1 MSMMS
6 IRKKQLFPFLLL
18 IFIFA
23 PIFVTPL
30 RLFSTSSTT
39 EAGNDSV
46 SSQYVVSRIG
56 LDGPLPRE
64 VMYAPMDA
72 IGTYNLIVILV
83 EFTDKTH
90 TFSST
95 EVETNSIPE
104 LDAYY
109 DEVSYGAVAIDG
121 DTTAW
126 LDLGQ
131 ARSYYVEGTS
141 HPSDPKFE
149 LVEDAIDA
157 ADPYVNFN
165 AYDGVTIIHAGQ
177 GQELSHDW
185 QDYWSSEWTSFTIV
199 TDDGASITRASVSPE
214 ESYPGDLSHIGTLAH
229 EFGHDL
235 GLPDLYDVTPA
246 EEHFVDHWGLM
257 AAGSWNGPLGL
268 GDQPSHMMGWC
279 KTELGWVNGSR
290 LVEVAS
296 EITTLIDP
304 LELSTTDVHLLKIPV
319 TTDQYFLIE
328 VRRKI
333 GYDTSLP
340 FSGAGGE
347 GVVVTFIDE
356 TLDSGHGIVK
366 VIDSHPLTPT
376 KDDGAF
382 GIGVGEVDSYVS
394 SVGQF
399 SMVVEGEVGQAY
411 NVSVIRAFMEFLN
424 PLDGAVFLTPNVT
437 IEWTGTAAGP
447 GIDHFELL
455 IDGTL
460 SYSGIGTTYDAIGL
474 SAGAHNATLIM
485 ELAGTGRRLSI
496 QSRFFVDLAAPVI
509 HSVSH
514 LPEVAGF
521 GDSIII
527 NLEATDDTWIV
538 NATVFFQRQGDATWY
553 RVEMTFVTGTQ
564 WRGLLGTFHPLDYL
578 GQMSVQYYVTVTDAA
593 NRTTTN
599 DNSGTYYSIP
609 LSGMGTI
616 VWVILG
622 AAVIL
627 VVVLFVCWRL
637 QRRRRQEVPEYTPTQ
652 DAPTYSP
659 SPSNYPPPPPEQTQ
673 PLTGPIR
680 SGFCYHCGAP
690 LTPNAIFCGHC
701 GKPTS

>member
-1 MSMMS
+1 MSMMAT
-6 IRKKQLFPFLLL
+6 RKKQLLPLLLL
-18 IFIFA
+18 ILIFA
-23 PIFVTPL
+23 PLFVTPL
-30 RLFSTSSTT
+30 GLGSTSSTQT
-39 EAGNDSV
+39 TRSDSV

-56 LDGPLPRE
+56 LDDPLPPE

-72 IGTYNLIVILV
+72 VGTYNLIVILV
-83 EFTDKTH
+83 EFDDKTH

-95 EVETNSIPE
+95 EVEDNSIPE
-104 LDAYY
+104 LDDYY
-109 DEVSYGAVAIDG
+109 NEISYDAVSIDG
-121 DTTAW
+121 DTTSW
-126 LDLGQ
+126 LPLGHE
-131 ARSYYVEGTS
+131 RSYYVEGTS
-141 HPSDPKFE
+141 HPSEPKFE
-149 LVEDAIDA
+149 LVEDAINE
-157 ADPYVNFN
+157 ADPFVNFN

-185 QDYWSSEWTSFTIV
+185 QDYWSSEWSGFTINV
-199 TDDGASITRASVSPE
+199 DGTTITRASVSPE
-214 ESYPGDLSHIGTLAH
+214 ESYPGDLSNIGTLAH

-246 EEHFVDHWGLM
+246 ERHFVDHWGLM

-268 GDQPSHMMGWC
+268 GEQPAHMMGWC
-279 KTELGWVNGSR
+279 KTEMGWVNGSR
-290 LVEVAS
+290 LFEVATDV
-296 EITTLIDP
+296 TTLIDP
-304 LELSTTDVHLLKIPV
+304 LELSTTGVHLLKIPV
-319 TTDQYFLIE
+319 TADQYFLIE
-328 VRRKI
+328 VRRQI
-333 GYDTSLP
+333 GYDASLP
-340 FSGAGGE
+340 DE
-347 GVVVTFIDE
+347 GVIVTFINE
-356 TLDSGHGIVK
+356 TLESGHGIVQ
-366 VIDSHPLTPT
+366 VIDSHPLTPS

-382 GIGVGEVDSYVS
+382 DIGVGEVDSYVS

-399 SMVVEGEVGQAY
+399 SMIVEGEVGQAY

-424 PLDGAVFLTPNVT
+424 PLDGAVFLSPNVT
-437 IEWTGTAAGP
+437 IEWTGSAAGP

-455 IDGTL
+455 VDGIL
-460 SYSGIGTTYDAIGL
+460 SYTGIGTTYDAIGL

-527 NLEATDDTWIV
+527 TLEASDDTWIV
-538 NATVFFQRQGDATWY
+538 NATVFFQRQGDTTWY
-553 RVEMTFVTGTQ
+553 RVGMIFVSGTQ

-578 GQMSVQYYVTVTDAA
+578 GQMSVRYYVTVTDAA

-599 DNSGTYYSIP
+599 DNSGSYYSIP

-627 VVVLFVCWRL
+627 IVVLFVCWRL
-637 QRRRRQEVPEYTPTQ
+637 QRRRRQEAPEYVPAQDVPAYRSPPGDYSPQPPEETLTPTGS
-652 DAPTYSP
+652 T
-659 SPSNYPPPPPEQTQ
+659 
-673 PLTGPIR
+673 R

-690 LTPNAIFCGHC
+690 LTPKAIFCGHC
-701 GKPTS
+701 GKTV

>member
-1 MSMMS
+1 MSTMS
-6 IRKKQLFPFLLL
+6 TRKKQFLPLILLTL
-18 IFIFA
+18 IFV

-30 RLFSTSSTT
+30 GLFSTSR
-39 EAGNDSV
+39 EVRKDSV
-46 SSQYVVSRIG
+46 SSQAVVSRVG

-64 VMYAPMDA
+64 TMYAPLDA

-90 TFSST
+90 TFSSND
-95 EVETNSIPE
+95 VETNSIPE

-109 DEVSYGAVAIDG
+109 DEISYGAVSIDG
-121 DTTAW
+121 ETTTW
-126 LDLGQ
+126 LQLDHE
-131 ARSYYVEGTS
+131 RSYYVEGTS
-141 HPSDPKFE
+141 FPSEPKFE
-149 LVEDAIDA
+149 LVEEAIDK

-165 AYDGVTIIHAGQ
+165 TYDGVTIIHAGQ

-185 QDYWSSEWTSFTIV
+185 QDYWSSEWSGFTIF
-199 TDDGASITRASVSPE
+199 TDDGATITRASVSPE
-214 ESYPGDLSHIGTLAH
+214 ESYPGDLSNIGTLAH

-235 GLPDLYDVTPA
+235 GLPDLYDATPA

-257 AAGSWNGPLGL
+257 AAGSWNGPLIL
-268 GDQPSHMMGWC
+268 GGQPAHMMGWC

-290 LVEVAS
+290 IFEVATD
-296 EITTLIDP
+296 ITTLIDP
-304 LELSTTDVHLLKIPV
+304 LELSTTGVHLVKIPV
-319 TTDQYFLIE
+319 TADQYFLIE
-328 VRRKI
+328 VRRQI
-333 GYDTSLP
+333 GYDASLP
-340 FSGAGGE
+340 DE
-347 GVVVTFIDE
+347 GVVVTYIDE
-356 TLDSGHGIVK
+356 TLESGHGIVK
-366 VIDSHPLTPT
+366 VIDSHPLTPD

-382 GIGVGEVDSYVS
+382 DIGVGEVDSYVS

-399 SMVVEGEVGQAY
+399 SMVVEGEVGLAY

-455 IDGTL
+455 VDGTL

-496 QSRFFVDLAAPVI
+496 QSRFFVDLAPPVI

-514 LPEVAGF
+514 VPEVAGF

-527 NLEATDDTWIV
+527 NLEASDDTWIV
-538 NATVFFQRQGDATWY
+538 NATIFFQRQGDTAWY
-553 RVEMTFVTGTQ
+553 QVAMTFVSGTQ

-599 DNSGTYYSIP
+599 DNSGSYYSIP

-622 AAVIL
+622 AAIIL
-627 VVVLFVCWRL
+627 IVVLFVCWRL
-637 QRRRRQEVPEYTPTQ
+637 QHRRRQETPEFVPAQTPSAYNPSPA
-652 DAPTYSP
+652 DYSP
-659 SPSNYPPPPPEQTQ
+659 QPTEETLPPPGST
-673 PLTGPIR
+673 R

-701 GKPTS
+701 GKTVS